1 MRWLPTQRP
10 PSGADSRRGVP
21 DSAEIRGDSIVLIT
35 SALCQERTLL
45 ASVCVNQRGE
55 GHVERQKG
63 AFHPQE

>member
-10 PSGADSRRGVP
+10 PSVADGRRVVP
-21 DSAEIRGDSIVLIT
+21 DSAEIRDICIVLIT

-55 GHVERQKG
+55 GHVER
-63 AFHPQE
+63 